1 MMKIVVGIS
10 VLLASSLVGWVS
22 HGTEPSD
29 CDVAH
34 GLGQLLVARTQFPDV
49 VAVKLTASD
58 AVAVAYWSF
67 WEKEVS
73 E

>member
-1 MMKIVVGIS
+1 MMKIVIGVS
-10 VLLASSLVGWVS
+10 VLLALNLVEWVS
-22 HGTEPSD
+22 HGTELSD

-34 GLGQLLVARTQFPDV
+34 GLGQLLVARSPFPDV

-67 WEKEVS
+67 WEREVS